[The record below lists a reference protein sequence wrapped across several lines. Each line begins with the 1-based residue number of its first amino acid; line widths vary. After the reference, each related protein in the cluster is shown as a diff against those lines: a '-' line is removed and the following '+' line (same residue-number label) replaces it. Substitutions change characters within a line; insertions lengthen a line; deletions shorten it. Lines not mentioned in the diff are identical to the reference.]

1 MAPPDMPSGTNRR
14 KSKRGGPERQLR
26 SGACQ
31 LTRAGGGRLAG
42 GSIRQDGIFF
52 LT

>member
-1 MAPPDMPSGTNRR
+1 MPSGTNRR

-31 LTRAGGGRLAG
+31 LTRAGSGLAG
-42 GSIRQDGIFF
+42 GALRQDGIFF